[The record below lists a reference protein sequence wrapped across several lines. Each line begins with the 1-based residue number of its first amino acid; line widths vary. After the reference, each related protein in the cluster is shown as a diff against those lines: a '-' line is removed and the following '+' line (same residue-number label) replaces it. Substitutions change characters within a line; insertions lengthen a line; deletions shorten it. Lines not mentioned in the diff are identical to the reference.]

1 MLKQKNDGSWLIEN
15 LKDLDAAAIAIEERE
30 GMIKEIEN
38 RMEEEYDYL
47 SLQEEVA
54 GLKETLR
61 SFMDKNDHAAVVRP
75 TYQIS
80 LVRRSRTSWNETK
93 LKALVPKPI
102 WMKITKLVV
111 DRDKIDDL
119 AREGVIDMDKIA
131 PALESKPEK
140 PYLRWYY
147 KNEKACET
155 EAAELAK
162 VLDG

>member
-15 LKDLDAAAIAIEERE
+15 LRDLDAVAVAIEDRE
-30 GMIKEIEN
+30 AMIEAIEVK
-38 RMEEEYDYL
+38 MEAEYDYL

-61 SFMDKNDHAAVVRP
+61 SFMDKNDHAHVVRP
-75 TYQIS
+75 DYKIT
-80 LVRRSRTSWNETK
+80 LVRRSRTSWNEEK
-93 LKALVPKPI
+93 LKGLVPKGV

-119 AREGVIDMDKIA
+119 AREGVIDLDKIA

-140 PYLRWYY
+140 PYLRWYRG
-147 KNEKACET
+147 NEKAGEG

-162 VLDG
+162 VLNA